1 MQKKKKGFTLVELL
15 VVIAIL
21 AILAGVSVV
30 GYLSFTKKAN
40 LSNDQVTIKM
50 VNDNLMGQFVDS
62 KPTSAGDAINKL
74 EDVGFSKD
82 KLVAY
87 SSGHHYAYNL
97 ETNMFV
103 LLDENDNVIYPA
115 NISANKDDLWG
126 LYLGTTDDNVG
137 LKNYVAL
144 DHVNNKDK
152 LYALLEHQT
161 ELNIDLNNN
170 YFKIDNY
177 DKDTIINLK
186 NGYSVSSSDND
197 KVKEDES
204 VIGKKAVKEP
214 ENGSI
219 SLNENEYKNVIF
231 NNKST
236 ETIRTLNDKTIFDG
250 CVFISDII
258 PPTQYGN
265 ITFNADNPSKTD
277 NPSKNRELVFNNC
290 IFINVGWVQTWNRKL
305 TVTNSEFI
313 NCMGGISIKN
323 PTIECVIDNN
333 KFDLVAT
340 DVKNRPNNARKLTV
354 TNSEFINC
362 MGGIS
367 IKNPTI
373 ECVID
378 NNKFDLVA
386 TDVKNRPNNAALMLA
401 PTGFYDAKGNLTETA
416 QKNGFT
422 ADDKFTVQFTNNT
435 ILNSKSVIR
444 FHNLAYLVFNND
456 SKTYEPTK
464 DYLTVDTS
472 KFIVSNN
479 KLLFLIIN

>member
-126 LYLGTTDDNVG
+126 LYLGTNDDNVG

-144 DHVNNKDK
+144 DHINNRDK
-152 LYALLEHQT
+152 LYTLLENQT

-186 NGYSVSSSDND
+186 NGYSVSSSDNIN
-197 KVKEDES
+197 EDES
-204 VIGKKAVKEP
+204 VIGKGKVIKP
-214 ENGSI
+214 EGNAI
-219 SLNENEYKNVIF
+219 TLKTNEYKNVIF
-231 NNKST
+231 DNKSGDHIYT
-236 ETIRTLNDKTIFDG
+236 KYGTTIFDG

-258 PPTQYGN
+258 PPTRYGN
-265 ITFNADNPSKTD
+265 ILFNEGNSSLDV
-277 NPSKNRELVFNNC
+277 ELVFNNC
-290 IFINVGWVQTWNRKL
+290 IFINVGWVESWNRIL

-323 PTIECVIDNN
+323 PTVKCIIDNN
-333 KFDLVAT
+333 KFDLVA
-340 DVKNRPNNARKLTV
+340 
-354 TNSEFINC
+354 S
-362 MGGIS
+362 
-367 IKNPTI
+367 
-373 ECVID
+373 
-378 NNKFDLVA
+378 
-386 TDVKNRPNNAALMLA
+386 DVKNRPNNAALMLA
-401 PTGFYDAKGNLTETA
+401 PTGFYDEDDNFIGTKKGFKET
-416 QKNGFT
+416 
-422 ADDKFTVQFTNNT
+422 DKFNVQFTNNT

-444 FHNLAYLVFNND
+444 FHSLAYEN
-456 SKTYEPTK
+456 TK
-464 DYLTVDTS
+464 NYLTVDTS

-479 KLLFLIIN
+479 KLGKIIDGKVGTWWFSENEHITSTDQRFNILMSELEKLF

>member
-126 LYLGTTDDNVG
+126 LYLGTNDDNVG

-197 KVKEDES
+197 KVKEDET
-204 VIGKKAVKEP
+204 VIGKTGVKEP
-214 ENGSI
+214 IGDRI
-219 SLNENEYKNVIF
+219 SLDENQYKNVIF
-231 NNKST
+231 NHKSQ
-236 ETIRTLNDKTIFDG
+236 EKIYTIDGKTIFDS
-250 CVFISDII
+250 CVFISDIL
-258 PPTQYGN
+258 PTESKLGN
-265 ITFNADNPSKTD
+265 ISFNVGNSSE
-277 NPSKNRELVFNNC
+277 NLELVFNNC

-323 PTIECVIDNN
+323 PTIKCVIDNN

-340 DVKNRPNNARKLTV
+340 D
-354 TNSEFINC
+354 
-362 MGGIS
+362 GQ
-367 IKNPTI
+367 
-373 ECVID
+373 
-378 NNKFDLVA
+378 
-386 TDVKNRPNNAALMLA
+386 NRPNNAALMLA

-479 KLLFLIIN
+479 KLGKITDGIVGTWWESENKQLTSNDQQFNNLMSELEKLF

>member
-115 NISANKDDLWG
+115 NTSANKDDLWG
-126 LYLGTTDDNVG
+126 LYLGTNDDNVG

-144 DHVNNKDK
+144 DHINNRDK
-152 LYALLEHQT
+152 LYTLLENQT

-197 KVKEDES
+197 KVKEDET
-204 VIGKKAVKEP
+204 VIGKEAIIVP
-214 ENGSI
+214 EGDAI
-219 SLNENEYKNVIF
+219 TLKENEYKNI
-231 NNKST
+231 
-236 ETIRTLNDKTIFDG
+236 IFDHKSKEYIYTING
-250 CVFISDII
+250 KTTFDSCVFISDIL
-258 PPTQYGN
+258 PTESKLGN
-265 ITFNADNPSKTD
+265 ISFNRDNSSEKI
-277 NPSKNRELVFNNC
+277 ELVFNNC

-323 PTIECVIDNN
+323 PTVECVIDNN

-340 DVKNRPNNARKLTV
+340 DGQK
-354 TNSEFINC
+354 
-362 MGGIS
+362 
-367 IKNPTI
+367 
-373 ECVID
+373 
-378 NNKFDLVA
+378 
-386 TDVKNRPNNAALMLA
+386 RPNNAALMLA
-401 PTGFYDAKGNLTETA
+401 PTNIYNESGELTKWATD
-416 QKNGFT
+416 NGLT
-422 ADDKFTVQFTNNT
+422 GKFNVKFTNNT

-444 FHNLAYLVFNND
+444 FHWCAYVTDVKGTSPAKN
-456 SKTYEPTK
+456 
-464 DYLTVDTS
+464 YLTVDSS
-472 KFIVSNN
+472 KFIISNN
-479 KLLFLIIN
+479 KLGKIDKKVDTWWVSENKKLESDDDDFKNIMSELEKLF